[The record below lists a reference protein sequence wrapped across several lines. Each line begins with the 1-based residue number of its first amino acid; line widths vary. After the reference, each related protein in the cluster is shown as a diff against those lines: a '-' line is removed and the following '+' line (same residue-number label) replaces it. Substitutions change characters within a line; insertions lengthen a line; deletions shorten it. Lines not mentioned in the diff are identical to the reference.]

1 MQQRLGER
9 VADAV
14 GDAAGRTWREQSV
27 YDHGKQLM
35 KWVENSPNRMPNLQY
50 DSVVYSKAIEGLRQ
64 DYMDIC
70 QGSANGRMLI
80 VYDGQDKGKSYAM
93 QAVARAKSLSQPDRF
108 LMINIGGERTC
119 EELYENIKDRVLGKN
134 RNFELTPEEVAD
146 VIKHGLCG
154 PSVEEKSSIK
164 LAKTSNNSRLNVPF
178 SFRYRAK
185 KKNFPILV
193 IDEFNPSDFT
203 ERDWADGDDYDIRDF
218 QGKMGDAWQF
228 FNYLANVA
236 HTADGMVVFVG
247 TKNKAFARALHKIN
261 GGTKAALAPCTT
273 IPDRRQNADG
283 TYDFDDWRGIK
294 WSSEDKATVLRSI
307 FANDF
312 RDALEKQSANLT
324 YDEIELRMMN
334 AITAVIDESGTIGDC
349 CRKMAIRVRQEVDDA
364 EADVALRSGSQSP
377 GYEASCC
384 GAFEGG
390 DVNCVI
396 L

>member
-14 GDAAGRTWREQSV
+14 GDAAGRSLREQSV

-35 KWVENSPNRMPNLQY
+35 KWVESSPSRMPNMQY
-50 DSVVYSKAIEGLRQ
+50 DNVVFSKAVEGLQQ

-70 QGSANGRMLI
+70 QGSTNGRMLI

-93 QAVARAKSLSQPDRF
+93 QGVARAKSLIQPHRF
-108 LMINIGGERTC
+108 LTINIGGERTC
-119 EELYENIKDRVLGKN
+119 EQLYENIKDRVLGKK

-154 PSVEEKSSIK
+154 PPDEGETKK
-164 LAKTSNNSRLNVPF
+164 LAKTSNKCRLDVPF

-218 QGKMGDAWQF
+218 QEKMGDGWQF
-228 FNYLANVA
+228 FNYLANLA

-273 IPDRRQNADG
+273 IPNRQQNEDG
-283 TYDFDDWRGIK
+283 TYNFDDWRGIQ
-294 WSSEDKATVLRSI
+294 WSPEDKATVLHSI
-307 FANDF
+307 FANEF
-312 RDALEKQSANLT
+312 RDALGKQSASLT
-324 YDEIELRMMN
+324 YDEIELRMTN
-334 AITAVIDESGTIGDC
+334 AIAAIVDESGTVGDC
-349 CRKMAIRVRQEVDDA
+349 CRKMAIRVNQEVDDA
-364 EADVALRSGSQSP
+364 KADVTLRSGSQSP
-377 GYEASCC
+377 GNEASICC
-384 GAFEGG
+384 AFEGG
-390 DVNCVI
+390 DVDCLI